1 MISIACLAF
10 ILSSYQLSSYQLI
23 FRFYGYF
30 AFTTYFQKIHPFFNI
45 CSAVFSYG
53 VGRKNR
59 TLFLFQ
65 SFFYSI
71 LVNILA
77 ETASVNLNSF
87 VVVMYIYILSM
98 VSAVCPF
105 KSYIS
110 SWVLFFQLPAFVE
123 FLKDKPVKLYIRVF
137 IIYPVHT

>member
-1 MISIACLAF
+1 LFSVYSELIPIV
-10 ILSSYQLSSYQLI
+10 ILSVDFSVLWLFCLHNILPKNSSIFQHLQCSFFIRCGQEKSYTI
-23 FRFYGYF
+23 FV
-30 AFTTYFQKIHPFFNI
+30 
-45 CSAVFSYG
+45 SV
-53 VGRKNR
+53 
-59 TLFLFQ
+59 
-65 SFFYSI
+65 FFYSI

>member
-1 MISIACLAF
+1 MAILPSQHTSKKF
-10 ILSSYQLSSYQLI
+10 IHFS
-23 FRFYGYF
+23 
-30 AFTTYFQKIHPFFNI
+30 T
-45 CSAVFSYG
+45 SAVQFFHTVWAGKIVHYFCFS
-53 VGRKNR
+53 
-59 TLFLFQ
+59 L
-65 SFFYSI
+65 FFYSI

-105 KSYIS
+105 KSFIS